1 MATQFQALGH
11 GQVAITVGRNNGWSK
26 HAKFVG
32 GYYVGQ
38 HTKQTNQKRKK

>member
-1 MATQFQALGH
+1 MATQFIPCGH
-11 GQVAITVGRNNGWSK
+11 GQRAITSGRNNGWSK

-32 GYYVGQ
+32 GQYAGQ